1 MASRR
6 VPDNLS
12 LIPVSDTAEKE
23 RTDFYKLSF
32 YFHRFTVVYT
42 HARTH
47 VHTHAR
53 THTDSVY
60 THSGFGDGRRG
71 SHVAQASPELT
82 DDGVTVNS

>member
-1 MASRR
+1 MASRS

-47 VHTHAR
+47 IHTHA
-53 THTDSVY
+53 HTQTLFIHILVLEM
-60 THSGFGDGRRG
+60 GGGG
-71 SHVAQASPELT
+71 LM
-82 DDGVTVNS
+82 